1 MKDEQ
6 IITNKMNSELENDK
20 AMVNAI
26 FSNQKVNDK
35 NAIILNEEKDLPENY
50 FDQFPNQLL
59 KNIEQTTQI
68 EPFSK
73 NKIIQITRMGKYAVA
88 AAVLLIIT
96 STIYLIKP
104 KNLLLFGQE
113 KEQVETI
120 SLQEISTEE
129 IESYVDNYE
138 LMNEAD
144 LQVEINKIGTAFG
157 SNKISNDSAN

>member
-1 MKDEQ
+1 MKDEK

-20 AMVNAI
+20 EMVNAI
-26 FSNQKVNDK
+26 FSNEKVNDK
-35 NAIILNEEKDLPENY
+35 NAIILNEGKDLPENY

-68 EPFSK
+68 EPVSK
-73 NKIIQITRMGKYAVA
+73 NKIIQIIRMGKYAVA
-88 AAVLLIIT
+88 AAVLLIIA

-104 KNLLLFGQE
+104 KNLLLLGQE

-144 LQVEINKIGTAFG
+144 LQVEINKIVTAFG